1 MYRKKNIYKV
11 LVAQLC
17 PALCDPMDCSLPDSS
32 VHGIFQTRIL
42 EWVAISFSRGS
53 SQPRDWTW
61 VSCIAGRLFTI
72 WATRE
77 TWTMINAAKYLCLI
91 SFSVPLFLLWTS
103 NRFSFFTFGD
113 QMQRNLL
120 VTPYILA
127 VLSGSVQLCL
137 FHSNIEC
144 LQKFWFKWEKSSN
157 DHPIFSIVFISRTF
171 LS

>member
-1 MYRKKNIYKV
+1 MMWCYMYKNFTDYTNTQK
-11 LVAQLC
+11 LLELLDEPGS
-17 PALCDPMDCSLPDSS
+17 PALQADD
-32 VHGIFQTRIL
+32 
-42 EWVAISFSRGS
+42 
-53 SQPRDWTW
+53 
-61 VSCIAGRLFTI
+61 FTI

-157 DHPIFSIVFISRTF
+157 DHFPWHGLVIMSTCGF
-171 LS
+171 LLYPKEMIKL